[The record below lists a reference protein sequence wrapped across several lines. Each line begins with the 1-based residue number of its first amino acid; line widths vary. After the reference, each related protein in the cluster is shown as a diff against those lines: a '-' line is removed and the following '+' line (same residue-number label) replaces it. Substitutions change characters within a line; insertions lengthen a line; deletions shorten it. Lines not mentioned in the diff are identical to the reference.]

1 MKSFNRHYIAGQWQS
16 SSNDTTFYLVNPS
29 NGQTYAEVCGATEEL
44 VEHAVA
50 AANRAFDQWQQ
61 LGFAKRANYLQRIA
75 SRLEDKKQQLV
86 DAIVEELGCPISFTL
101 PVQVEDPIS
110 AFYDHVQYAEALGL
124 KYDNNEQALD
134 DRLAVRKE
142 AVGVCALITPW
153 NYPLHQL
160 VAKVAPALCAGCTV
174 VVKPSEYAPQ
184 SALLLA
190 EAIAEAEL
198 PAGVFNLVLGEGQ
211 SVGRQLSQH
220 PHIDCISFTGS
231 NAVGKQIQKLAAE
244 TVKRVN
250 LELGGKSAFVI
261 TPTTALES
269 AVRLGVEDVMC
280 NSGQTCVALTRMFVH
295 RSQYHLACG
304 LAQLVANELVLGN
317 PADPDTFI
325 GPVVNQAQYERI
337 NEYLRV
343 AQAEGADVFQAD
355 YELSE
360 SLQDGF
366 YIPPTICSNVTNQ
379 MRIAQ
384 EEIFGPVLCIIAYD
398 SEAEAIALANQSI
411 YGLAARVWADDVE
424 HAYDLARQI
433 RAGLVYVNDAV
444 WHNAAPFGGYK
455 QSGNGRELGLEGI
468 NDFLEIKSLIK
479 A

>member
-1 MKSFNRHYIAGQWQS
+1 
-16 SSNDTTFYLVNPS
+16 
-29 NGQTYAEVCGATEEL
+29 
-44 VEHAVA
+44 
-50 AANRAFDQWQQ
+50 
-61 LGFAKRANYLQRIA
+61 
-75 SRLEDKKQQLV
+75 
-86 DAIVEELGCPISFTL
+86 
-101 PVQVEDPIS
+101 
-110 AFYDHVQYAEALGL
+110 
-124 KYDNNEQALD
+124 
-134 DRLAVRKE
+134 
-142 AVGVCALITPW
+142 
-153 NYPLHQL
+153 
-160 VAKVAPALCAGCTV
+160 
-174 VVKPSEYAPQ
+174 
-184 SALLLA
+184 
-190 EAIAEAEL
+190 
-198 PAGVFNLVLGEGQ
+198 
-211 SVGRQLSQH
+211 
-220 PHIDCISFTGS
+220 
-231 NAVGKQIQKLAAE
+231 
-244 TVKRVN
+244 
-250 LELGGKSAFVI
+250 
-261 TPTTALES
+261 
-269 AVRLGVEDVMC
+269 
-280 NSGQTCVALTRMFVH
+280 MFVH